1 MYRQYFLETE
11 FKHGLWDK
19 SYLEQFAKIERACQQ
34 KNNSSLIILLTG
46 DYDKEEKAWTRIFRD
61 FGGPHGYPSQK
72 NIRRI
77 QKVANY
83 LFGQYFQDVW
93 QFGTSLRA
101 FKTIAKKTYWHDPWH
116 DPHSKEVQPVKQLWE
131 LLGIVERKV

>member
-46 DYDKEEKAWTRIFRD
+46 SYDKEEKAWTRIFREL
-61 FGGPHGYPSQK
+61 GGPHGYPMK
-72 NIRRI
+72 EDLRRI
-77 QKVANY
+77 QQVVNY
-83 LFGQYFQDVW
+83 LFGQDGW
-93 QFGTSLRA
+93 QFTTSLRA
-101 FKTIAKKTYWHDPWH
+101 FKTIAKKTYWHNPYNI
-116 DPHSKEVQPVKQLWE
+116 EVQPTKQL
-131 LLGIVERKV
+131 